1 MGCAVAVAN
10 LHGVGEP
17 LGDRELCVE
26 VRALRQVG
34 VGQLRHLLAV
44 HLDGLV
50 GEVDVLAGVQPRE
63 VLCGVAHVHLGPA
76 GDLHDAR
83 LRRSHV
89 QYEVLCA
96 HVAVDHTRAELPH
109 GSGGEH
115 STPVREQVGGHL
127 TGCGGTLQLGV
138 LAQTNLLRRV
148 GGQIGFVNNVFGHHV
163 QGRNVLG
170 DDGRQ
175 GGAVCRNFAAAQ
187 LGELVHVVDGAGDV
201 RVHEHVAARVGYGAG
216 DGGYG
221 EGQSGAQA
229 GAERLQDEVF
239 SFQAHAG
246 VGAARGAHSP
256 AATGGV
262 GDDCRVEVVAVFAD
276 RFGADGVN
284 PGHSGGDDGC

>member
-17 LGDRELCVE
+17 LGDREFCVE

-44 HLDGLV
+44 HLDCLV

-89 QYEVLCA
+89 QYKVLCA
-96 HVAVDHTRAELPH
+96 HVAVDHAGAELPH
-109 GSGGEH
+109 GSGGKH
-115 STPVREQVGGHL
+115 GTPVREQVGGHL
-127 TGCGGTLQLGV
+127 AGCGGTLELSV
-138 LAQTNLLRRV
+138 LAQANLLRRV
-148 GGQIGFVNNVFGHHV
+148 GGQVGFVNNVFGHHV
-163 QGRNVLG
+163 QGRDVLR
-170 DDGRQ
+170 DYGRQ
-175 GGAVCRNFAAAQ
+175 GGAVRRNFAAAQ

-221 EGQSGAQA
+221 EGQSCAQA

-246 VGAARGAHSP
+246 VGAARGADSP

-284 PGHSGGDDGC
+284 PGHSGGDNGC

>member
-1 MGCAVAVAN
+1 MGRAVAVAD

-17 LGDRELCVE
+17 LGNRELSVE
-26 VRALRQVG
+26 VRTLCQVS
-34 VGQLRHLLAV
+34 VGQLRHLLTV
-44 HLDGLV
+44 HLNRLI
-50 GEVDVLAGVQPRE
+50 GEVNVLAGVQPGE
-63 VLCGVAHVHLGPA
+63 VLRGVAHVHLGPA
-76 GDLHDAR
+76 GDLHDTR

-89 QYEVLCA
+89 QHEVLCA
-96 HVAVDHTRAELPH
+96 HVTVDHARAELPH
-109 GSGGEH
+109 GAGGEH
-115 STPVREQVGGHL
+115 GTPVREQVGGHL
-127 TGCGGTLQLGV
+127 AGCGGTLELGV

-148 GGQIGFVNNVFGHHV
+148 GGQIGFVNDVFGHHV

-170 DDGRQ
+170 NDGCQ
-175 GGAVCRNFAAAQ
+175 GGAVRRYFAAAQ
-187 LGELVHVVDGAGDV
+187 LGELVYVVDGAGDV
-201 RVHEHVAARVGYGAG
+201 RVDEHVAASVGYGAG
-216 DGGYG
+216 DGGHG
-221 EGQSGAQA
+221 EGQSGTQA

-239 SFQAHAG
+239 SFKAHAG